1 MTYAPSGQVQN
12 LPKNQMDILLAGGAY
27 GTLQYTDEQ
36 IWPSITK
43 KKRVQKIPGKKE
55 VQKELTIM

>member
-1 MTYAPSGQVQN
+1 MTYAPLNQVQN
-12 LPKNQMDILLAGGAY
+12 LPKNQMDILLAGGAS

-43 KKRVQKIPGKKE
+43 KKRGSENSWGKKRE
-55 VQKELTIM
+55 VKQL